1 MTPRLRVLLVL
12 VTAVAL
18 EGTLLDELRVDGVSV
33 ELLLLVAVL
42 TLSLIHI

>member
-18 EGTLLDELRVDGVSV
+18 EGTLLDELRVDGGSRH
-33 ELLLLVAVL
+33 
-42 TLSLIHI
+42 S